1 MKTRILMAL
10 AAGSLLLSAA
20 VPAETYYVRNRPFKQ
35 VIKTGGEAMVGA
47 EAFLRALG
55 LNWNLNGNVVTLT
68 AQPAS
73 NPTLPSGTLT
83 FRHGQNEAR
92 LDTSARGGSTYVSLR
107 PLARLA
113 EYGVTENRASGT
125 VDVAKARFATES
137 ERKLVGEVA
146 AARQQE
152 EKAMMDA
159 WAKKAAELKAKREA
173 EDATAKE
180 GDTGTE
186 ATTADAGTT
195 TTATKTGKTA
205 KSGKTTTTTAA
216 TPTASPSPSADVAA
230 TDKPKEEVKEI
241 PKEARL
247 EVFRVDARP
256 EPASGMVVIEGEIKN
271 MGDAPS
277 KPISGLLTLRGPSQS
292 TSVTE
297 ANAAGQSR
305 VWMTKSLSGP
315 VVAPGTSWKF
325 TERYRHP
332 SGNSMPIGNITS
344 DFKLNSLK

>member
-1 MKTRILMAL
+1 MKTRILLAL
-10 AAGSLLLSAA
+10 AAGSLFLSAA
-20 VPAETYYVRNRPFKQ
+20 APAETYYVRNRPFKQ

-68 AQPAS
+68 TQPAS
-73 NPTLPSGTLT
+73 NPPLPVGTLT

-113 EYGVTENRASGT
+113 EFGVTENRASGT
-125 VDVAKARFATES
+125 VDVAKARFATED

-146 AARQQE
+146 AAKAQE
-152 EKAMMDA
+152 EKAVMDA
-159 WAKKAAELKAKREA
+159 WAKKSAELKAKREA
-173 EDATAKE
+173 EEAAAKE
-180 GDTGTE
+180 GDATE
-186 ATTADAGTT
+186 EGNTADAGKTGDGG
-195 TTATKTGKTA
+195 KTGKTG
-205 KSGKTTTTTAA
+205 KSSDKAAA
-216 TPTASPSPSADVAA
+216 TPSPSPSPAADVAA
-230 TDKPKEEVKEI
+230 TDKPKEEVKEV

-256 EPASGMVVIEGEIKN
+256 EPASGTVIIEGEVKN

-277 KPISGLLTLRGPSQS
+277 KGVSGLLTLRGPSQS
-292 TSVTE
+292 TSATE
-297 ANAAGQSR
+297 ANAASQSR
-305 VWMTKSLSGP
+305 VWLSKPLSGP
-315 VVAPGTSWKF
+315 AIAPGASWKF

-332 SGNSMPIGNITS
+332 SGNSMPLGNITS
-344 DFKLNSLK
+344 DFKLNSTK